1 MTLPNVGREGAT
13 FLSHIIENYDTLA
26 NHTLFSQ
33 AGVEGITGTGLENW
47 FMSRLVKQFNAS
59 VGFMPLVVTNMVAT
73 YNCGNGPYGDFL
85 RLTELWGILQSTLC
99 PPGGQAAN
107 ASHWIHKDSNHGW
120 LVSTPENPIFG
131 HVVERLWTVLFNC
144 SNPDLVQKCQQEN
157 CACFD

>member
-99 PPGGQAAN
+99 PPGGQAV
-107 ASHWIHKDSNHGW
+107 SKFKSNKH
-120 LVSTPENPIFG
+120 
-131 HVVERLWTVLFNC
+131 
-144 SNPDLVQKCQQEN
+144 
-157 CACFD
+157 